1 MTDLQVNRPIARTPT
16 HPGELM
22 REILDEQLQLPVAQA
37 AGRMRIRSQALMAVL
52 KGVEPVTADMALRFG
67 RLTGGA
73 AELYL
78 QMQAQYDLWTA
89 REELKD
95 TLAQIKPAA

>member
-1 MTDLQVNRPIARTPT
+1 MAGFGVKRPIRRIPT

-22 REILDEQLQLPVAQA
+22 REILDDHIHIGLGEA
-37 AGRMRIRSQALMAVL
+37 ADRMRIEAAALSAIL
-52 KGVEPVTADMALRFG
+52 QGRAPVTADIALRFG

-73 AELYL
+73 PELYL

-89 REELKD
+89 RQTLQD
-95 TLAQIKPAA
+95 TLAAIEPAA